1 MDDLLNTY
9 DWIDDVSTK
18 LMGNFIKTTLLID
31 KIFDKYYKEIGL
43 SKPQFQSLYLVYLAG
58 DEGLALSE
66 LGSKMCVTKANI
78 TTLVDRMESY
88 GFMQRVSNPKDRRSI
103 NTVITKEGKK
113 ILNKVLPEYKEF
125 SEKVMSFL
133 SNEEKTIANELL
145 EKIQKG
151 LIETHLK

>member
-1 MDDLLNTY
+1 
-9 DWIDDVSTK
+9 
-18 LMGNFIKTTLLID
+18 MGNFIKTTLLVD

-58 DEGLALSE
+58 DEGMTLSE

-103 NTVITKEGKK
+103 KTIITKDGKK
-113 ILNKVLPEYKEF
+113 ILDKVLPEYKEF
-125 SEKVMSFL
+125 SGEIMGFL
-133 SNEEKTIANELL
+133 SDEEKQIANDLL